1 MKRKLIFIYWALL
14 VLLISQIF
22 IALNKKQENADMITP
37 EYIKQFDDH
46 EIAKHVG
53 LKINESDLIIDSQN
67 DTLTLSE
74 LPTRDSLFIIRFS
87 SFSCESCKEF
97 AKNTALT
104 YDLYTRYKMMVFIA
118 NIPVS
123 DLHVLNRMNKNISFY
138 KADQLSSD
146 FDEGLTPYTM
156 IIFNGIIQGFFIPH
170 KEVPDNYQTYLKSLI

>member
-74 LPTRDSLFIIRFS
+74 LPTRDS
-87 SFSCESCKEF
+87 
-97 AKNTALT
+97 
-104 YDLYTRYKMMVFIA
+104 
-118 NIPVS
+118 
-123 DLHVLNRMNKNISFY
+123 
-138 KADQLSSD
+138 
-146 FDEGLTPYTM
+146 
-156 IIFNGIIQGFFIPH
+156 
-170 KEVPDNYQTYLKSLI
+170 